1 MISKNEHRS
10 LNDKFQYKFNDPKI
24 LSRALTHRSH
34 SSENYE
40 RLEFLGDAVL
50 DMVLSEAL
58 YKHFPELEEG
68 RLSRMRAH
76 LVNQKALAEIARG
89 IELDK
94 HLILGKG
101 ERTTGKNRD
110 SILSDSLEALIGG
123 VYIDGGFEKVQA
135 IILKL
140 FDAMILEINPD
151 DLFQDSKSGLQ
162 EALQKNNMELPRYN
176 LIKTEGEQH
185 DQMFEVECIVSSINL
200 VTNGIGKNL
209 KYAEQQAAE
218 KALEIILNHDEVV
231 ADRKSVV

>member
-1 MISKNEHRS
+1 LISKNEHRS

-218 KALEIILNHDEVV
+218 KALEIILNHD
-231 ADRKSVV
+231 D

>member
-76 LVNQKALAEIARG
+76 LVNQKALAEIGRG

-218 KALEIILNHDEVV
+218 KALEIILNHD
-231 ADRKSVV
+231 D

>member
-1 MISKNEHRS
+1 
-10 LNDKFQYKFNDPKI
+10 
-24 LSRALTHRSH
+24 
-34 SSENYE
+34 
-40 RLEFLGDAVL
+40 
-50 DMVLSEAL
+50 
-58 YKHFPELEEG
+58 
-68 RLSRMRAH
+68 
-76 LVNQKALAEIARG
+76 
-89 IELDK
+89 
-94 HLILGKG
+94 
-101 ERTTGKNRD
+101 
-110 SILSDSLEALIGG
+110 LEALIGG

-218 KALEIILNHDEVV
+218 KALEIILNHD
-231 ADRKSVV
+231 D

>member
-218 KALEIILNHDEVV
+218 KALEIILNHD
-231 ADRKSVV
+231 D